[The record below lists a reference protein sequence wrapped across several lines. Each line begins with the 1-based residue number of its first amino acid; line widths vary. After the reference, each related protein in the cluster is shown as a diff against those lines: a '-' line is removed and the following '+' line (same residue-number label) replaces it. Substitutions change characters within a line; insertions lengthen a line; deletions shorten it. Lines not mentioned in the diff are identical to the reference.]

1 PLRHRG
7 HLQDLRRVVQG
18 RGAPLPGA
26 GRREG
31 SRGRGP
37 RRLTSISPDAGCRPA
52 GPASRP
58 CRGGAPLSVTTG
70 RWSNPGQTWVNVASN
85 TWPWRHAQGPCAT
98 GSAGEAWVESK
109 VSVGY
114 RAPSD
119 PPETSPTAAV
129 QLAPRRGGTI
139 VLRLRTRLC
148 AYSAAIAVTVPLAT
162 APALAEDL
170 EGDPAAPS
178 QATTE
183 DDPSADGTQHA
194 GDPGDQD
201 EVCPPGLVPHLLRG
215 TFDHCGDDEGDPDG
229 QDGDQGESSSP
240 TTTSPEES
248 EPEDSEPEEDPTTEP
263 EPSPSSDTATSP
275 SAEPTA
281 SPPEEPPSPEP
292 GPSDPGSPPPSI
304 GSSAPET
311 SLTTTPEEGGGTGG
325 GDGSGPDDP
334 TEEPTEDDDTE
345 EPTEDD
351 DTEEPTEDD
360 ESEEP
365 TEDDESEEPTE
376 DEDTESS
383 ESPDPTPT
391 TESEPTT
398 EPEPT
403 VVEPRAESET

>member
-1 PLRHRG
+1 RAEGVHRVGVVRGPPLRHRG

-18 RGAPLPGA
+18 RGAPRSGA

-58 CRGGAPLSVTTG
+58 CRGGAPLSVPTG

-148 AYSAAIAVTVPLAT
+148 ASSAAIAVTVPLAT

-229 QDGDQGESSSP
+229 QDGDQDESSSP

-248 EPEDSEPEEDPTTEP
+248 EPEEEPTTEP

-311 SLTTTPEEGGGTGG
+311 SLTTTPEEGDGTGG
-325 GDGSGPDDP
+325 GDGSGPDD
-334 TEEPTEDDDTE
+334 ENDG
-345 EPTEDD
+345 
-351 DTEEPTEDD
+351 D
-360 ESEEP
+360 E
-365 TEDDESEEPTE
+365 
-376 DEDTESS
+376 
-383 ESPDPTPT
+383 PDPDDPT
-391 TESEPTT
+391 
-398 EPEPT
+398 
-403 VVEPRAESET
+403 